1 MVGIVNS
8 ITRQRLAMVIEFDGS
23 KFHGWQ
29 RQDNA
34 FTVQEAMEDAMMK
47 IEGKDSLPCFAAAGR
62 TDTGVH
68 ATHML
73 IHADV
78 LSSMYEK
85 SSHAYIKGLNFHL
98 RDTGVLVHG
107 IKAMKDEFHAR
118 FDCFER
124 RYQYKIWNRPVSSVL
139 HKHQA
144 WWVFQPL
151 DVDKM
156 NEAAS
161 LVVGK
166 HDFTTFRASGCQA
179 HASERHLKVLKVKQ
193 DGHMFTVDVAADA
206 FLYHMVRN
214 LVGTLVAVGIG
225 RWQPTYMKELLD
237 GKNRCVAAQTAP
249 AHGLYFS
256 DALYPAFSA
265 QDISGSLR

>member
-1 MVGIVNS
+1 MMIQQ
-8 ITRQRLAMVIEFDGS
+8 QRLAMVIEYDGA

-34 FTVQEAMEDAMMK
+34 YTVQEAMENAMEK
-47 IEGKDSLPCFAAAGR
+47 LEGKNAIPSFAAAGR

-68 ATHML
+68 AMHML

-78 LSSMYEK
+78 RQSMWEK
-85 SSHAYIKGLNFHL
+85 SPHAYIKGLNFHL
-98 RDTGVLVHG
+98 RAAGVLVHG
-107 IKAMKDEFHAR
+107 IKAVANEFHAR

-124 RYQYKIWNRPVSSVL
+124 RYQYKIWNRSVSSAL
-139 HKHQA
+139 YGKQA

-156 NEAAS
+156 NQAAS
-161 LVVGK
+161 ILVGK
-166 HDFTTFRASGCQA
+166 HDFTTFRAAGCQA
-179 HASERHLKVLKVKQ
+179 NAPERNLKVLEVKQ
-193 DGHMFTVDVAADA
+193 EGHFFTIDVAADA

-214 LVGTLVAVGIG
+214 IVGSLVAVGIG
-225 RWQPTYMKELLD
+225 RWQPEYMQELLD

-249 AHGLYFS
+249 AHGLYFT
-256 DALYPAFSA
+256 DAIYPDFSA
-265 QDISGSLR
+265 QDISGRVG

>member
-1 MVGIVNS
+1 MIK
-8 ITRQRLAMVIEFDGS
+8 RQRLAMVIEFDGA

-34 FTVQEAMEDAMMK
+34 FTVQEAMEDAILK
-47 IEGKDSLPCFAAAGR
+47 LEGKDSAPSFAAAGR

-78 LSSMYEK
+78 KQTMWDK
-85 SSHAYIKGLNFHL
+85 SPHAYIKGLNYHL
-98 RDTGVLVHG
+98 RDAGVLVHG
-107 IKAMKDEFHAR
+107 IKAVTEEFHAR

-124 RYQYKIWNRPVSSVL
+124 RYQYKIWNRSVSSAL
-139 HKHQA
+139 YGKQA

-156 NEAAS
+156 NQAAVI
-161 LVVGK
+161 LVGK
-166 HDFTTFRASGCQA
+166 HDFTTFRAAGCQA
-179 HASERHLKVLKVKQ
+179 NAPERNLKVLEVKQ
-193 DGHMFTVDVAADA
+193 EGHFFTIDVAADA

-214 LVGTLVAVGIG
+214 IVGTLVAVGIG
-225 RWQPTYMKELLD
+225 RWQPNYMQELLD

-249 AHGLYFS
+249 AHGLYFT
-256 DALYPAFSA
+256 DAIYPHFSA
-265 QDISGSLR
+265 QDISGLVG

>member
-1 MVGIVNS
+1 MMIQ
-8 ITRQRLAMVIEFDGS
+8 QRLAMVIEFNGA

-34 FTVQEAMEDAMMK
+34 FTVQEAMEDAMLK
-47 IEGKDSLPCFAAAGR
+47 LEGKDSAPSFAAAGR

-78 LSSMYEK
+78 KQAMWAK
-85 SSHAYIKGLNFHL
+85 SPHAYIKGLNYHL
-98 RDTGVLVHG
+98 RGAGVLVHG
-107 IKAMKDEFHAR
+107 IKAVSDEFHAR

-124 RYQYKIWNRPVSSVL
+124 RYQYKIWNRSVSSAL
-139 HKHQA
+139 YGQQA
-144 WWVFQPL
+144 WWVFQLL

-156 NEAAS
+156 NQAAAI
-161 LVVGK
+161 LLGK
-166 HDFTTFRASGCQA
+166 HDFTTFRAAGCQA
-179 HASERHLKVLKVKQ
+179 NAPERNLKVLEVKQ
-193 DGHMFTVDVAADA
+193 EGHFFTIDVAADA

-214 LVGTLVAVGIG
+214 IVGSLVAVGIG
-225 RWQPTYMKELLD
+225 RWQPEYMQELLD

-249 AHGLYFS
+249 AHGLYFT
-256 DALYPAFSA
+256 DAIYPDFSA
-265 QDISGSLR
+265 QDISGLVG

>member
-1 MVGIVNS
+1 VDQLVKIE
-8 ITRQRLAMVIEFDGS
+8 RQRIALVIEFDGVC
-23 KFHGWQ
+23 FHGWQ
-29 RQDNA
+29 RQNNA
-34 FTVQEAMEDAMMK
+34 FTVQEALENALTK
-47 IEGKDSLPCFAAAGR
+47 IEGEHALPQFAAAGR

-78 LSSMYEK
+78 LLSRWQK
-85 SSHAYIKGLNFHL
+85 SPQTYIKGLNFHL

-107 IKAMKDEFHAR
+107 VKAVAADFSAR

-124 RYQYKIWNRPVSSVL
+124 RYQYKIWNRSVSSIL
-139 HKHQA
+139 HQKHA

-151 DVDKM
+151 DIAAM
-156 NEAAS
+156 NQAGAMMLGS
-161 LVVGK
+161 

-179 HASERHLKVLKVKQ
+179 KAAQRNLKVLEVRQ
-193 DGHMFTVDVAADA
+193 DGHEIIVDVHADA

-225 RWQPTYMKELLD
+225 RWQPEYMLELLLA
-237 GKNRCVAAQTAP
+237 KNRCIAAQTAP
-249 AHGLYFS
+249 AHGLYFT
-256 DALYPAFSA
+256 DALYPEFSA
-265 QDISGSLR
+265 QEISGLVG

>member
-1 MVGIVNS
+1 MTVVP
-8 ITRQRLAMVIEFDGS
+8 RQRLAMVIEFDGA

-34 FTVQEAMEDAMMK
+34 FTVQEAMEAALTK
-47 IEGKDSLPCFAAAGR
+47 IEGSDADPCFAAAGR

-68 ATHML
+68 ATHMF

-78 LSSMYEK
+78 VK
-85 SSHAYIKGLNFHL
+85 SRWQDSPHAYIKGLNFHL
-98 RDTGVLVHG
+98 RDVGVLVHG
-107 IKAMKDEFHAR
+107 IKAVPDDFHAR

-139 HKHQA
+139 YNKQA
-144 WWVFQPL
+144 WMVLQPL

-156 NEAAS
+156 NQAAS
-161 LVVGK
+161 FIVGK

-179 HASERHLKVLKVKQ
+179 NSAERELKFLEVKQ
-193 DGHMFTVDVAADA
+193 DGHWFTIDVAADA

-214 LVGTLVAVGIG
+214 IVGSLVAVGVG
-225 RWQPTYMKELLD
+225 RWQPEYMQTLLA
-237 GKNRCVAAQTAP
+237 GKNRSAAAQTAP
-249 AHGLYFS
+249 AHGLYFT
-256 DALYPAFSA
+256 DALYPGFSA
-265 QDISGSLR
+265 QDISGLMG